1 MNIALLTDGIHPY
14 VVGGMQKHSF
24 YLAKYLAAAGHRVDL
39 YHTNQSQYD
48 IHALEF
54 FTEAEKNNIRSF
66 VVSFPQQGK
75 LPGHYLRESYEYSKK
90 VYSSYTKNSRP
101 DFIYIKGFA
110 GWELLNR
117 KSKGEKFPPVGVN
130 FHGYEMFQRQ
140 PSLFSSLQARFL
152 LRAPVR
158 FHAEQAD
165 FLFSYGGRI
174 TEIIESLG
182 VPRKR
187 IIEIPTGIGEEWL
200 NDSPA
205 PSGKVRRFVFVGRYE
220 RRKGIP
226 ELTAVLSKLK
236 EKRDDEFEM
245 HFIGPIPDSK
255 KIRAKNFIYHGNV
268 SDPAKMKE
276 LLRAMEVLVCPS
288 FSEGMPNV
296 IMEALASGLAVVA
309 TDVGAVPV
317 MVTPQTGWLIAPGDT
332 AALAIALEK
341 AIDAAPGDLD
351 ALRRNAVAH
360 VRANFLWDRVCAMT
374 VEAIRERL

>member
-39 YHTNQSQYD
+39 YHTNQSKYD

-90 VYSSYTKNSRP
+90 LYSLYSKNTRP

-158 FHAEQAD
+158 FNVAHAD
-165 FLFSYGGRI
+165 YLFSYGGKI

-182 VPRKR
+182 VQRKR

-200 NDSPA
+200 NDSQA

-236 EKRDDEFEM
+236 ESRGNDFEM
-245 HFIGPIPDSK
+245 HFIGPIPDRK
-255 KIRAKNFIYHGNV
+255 KVRASNFIYHGNV

-276 LLRAMEVLVCPS
+276 LLRTMEVLVCPS

-296 IMEALASGLAVVA
+296 IMEALA
-309 TDVGAVPV
+309 TPHPQVPTEDRAQPG
-317 MVTPQTGWLIAPGDT
+317 METPQTGWLIPPGDA
-332 AALAIALEK
+332 AALETALVK
-341 AIDAAPGDLD
+341 AIDTDAGGLD
-351 ALRRNAVAH
+351 ELRRNAVEH